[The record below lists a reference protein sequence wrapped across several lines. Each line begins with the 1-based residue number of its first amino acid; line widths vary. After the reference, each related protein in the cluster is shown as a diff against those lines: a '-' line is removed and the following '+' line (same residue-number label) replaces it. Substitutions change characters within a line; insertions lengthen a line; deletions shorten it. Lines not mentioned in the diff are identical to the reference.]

1 VIPLVLV
8 PPGTSNLQVPRTQSE
23 PKTTHSH
30 TTMDKTTCTRTA
42 PVNTPTFDKLKK
54 LPSLT
59 EFLSPE
65 TYIVIDASG

>member
-30 TTMDKTTCTRTA
+30 NNGQNYLYEDGAGKI
-42 PVNTPTFDKLKK
+42 TPTFDKLKK